1 MPARDLYHDTV
12 KNALIKDGW
21 TITHDPFRLPVGIR
35 DSFVDLGAQK
45 LVAAEKGTRKIAVEI
60 KSFLGSS
67 VLQDLE
73 TALGQFTLY
82 RAFLGRA
89 EPDRTL
95 YLALPEPTMEGIYAD
110 KIADVLFD
118 DKLVE
123 AVTFDPDEEVIVR
136 WIP

>member
-1 MPARDLYHDTV
+1 MPRRDLYHDTV
-12 KNALIKDGW
+12 KNALVKDGW
-21 TITHDPFRLPVGIR
+21 TITHDPFKLPVGIR

-45 LVAAEKGTRKIAVEI
+45 LVAAEKGTRKIAIEI
-60 KSFLGSS
+60 KSFLSS
-67 VLQDLE
+67 SLLQDLE

-82 RAFLGRA
+82 RAFLSRV

-95 YLALPEPTMEGIYAD
+95 YLALPETTMEGIYAD

-118 DKLVE
+118 EKLVE

>member
-1 MPARDLYHDTV
+1 MPARDLYHDAV
-12 KNALIKDGW
+12 KNALVKDGW

-45 LVAAEKGTRKIAVEI
+45 LVAAEKGPRKIAVEI
-60 KSFLGSS
+60 KSFLSS
-67 VLQDLE
+67 SLLQDLE

-82 RAFLGRA
+82 RAFLRRMD
-89 EPDRTL
+89 PDRTL
-95 YLALPEPTMEGIYAD
+95 YLALPEATMEGIYAD

-118 DKLVE
+118 EKLVE
-123 AVTFDPDEEVIVR
+123 TVTFDPDEEVIVR

>member
-1 MPARDLYHDTV
+1 MPARDFYHDAAR
-12 KNALIKDGW
+12 NALIKDSW
-21 TITHDPFRLPVGIR
+21 TITHDPFKLPVGIR

-60 KSFLGSS
+60 KSFLSPS
-67 VLQDLE
+67 LLRDLE
-73 TALGQFTLY
+73 AALGQFTLY
-82 RAFLGRA
+82 RAFLSRMD
-89 EPDRTL
+89 PDRTL
-95 YLALPEPTMEGIYAD
+95 YLALPEAIMEGIFVD

-118 DKLVE
+118 EKLVE

>member
-12 KNALIKDGW
+12 KNALTKDGW
-21 TITHDPFRLPVGIR
+21 TITHDPFKLPVGIR

-45 LVAAEKGTRKIAVEI
+45 LVAAEKDTRRIAVEI
-60 KSFLGSS
+60 KSFLSPS
-67 VLQDLE
+67 LLHDLE

-82 RAFLGRA
+82 RAFLHRM

-95 YLALPEPTMEGIYAD
+95 YLALPEATMEGIYAD

-118 DKLVE
+118 EKLVE
-123 AVTFDPDEEVIVR
+123 TVTFDPDEEVIVR

>member
-12 KNALIKDGW
+12 KNALVKDGW
-21 TITHDPFRLPVGIR
+21 TITHDPFKLPVGIR

-60 KSFLGSS
+60 KSFLSPS
-67 VLQDLE
+67 LLQDLE

-82 RAFLGRA
+82 RAFLSRVD
-89 EPDRTL
+89 PDRTL
-95 YLALPEPTMEGIYAD
+95 YLALPEATMEGIYAD

-118 DKLVE
+118 QKLME

>member
-1 MPARDLYHDTV
+1 MPRRDLYHDTV
-12 KNALIKDGW
+12 KNALVKDGW
-21 TITHDPFRLPVGIR
+21 TITHDPFKLPVGIR

-45 LVAAEKGTRKIAVEI
+45 LVAAEKGTRKIAIEI
-60 KSFLGSS
+60 KSFLSS
-67 VLQDLE
+67 SLLQDLE

-82 RAFLGRA
+82 RAFLSRV

-95 YLALPEPTMEGIYAD
+95 YLALPETTMEGIYAD

-118 DKLVE
+118 AKLVE